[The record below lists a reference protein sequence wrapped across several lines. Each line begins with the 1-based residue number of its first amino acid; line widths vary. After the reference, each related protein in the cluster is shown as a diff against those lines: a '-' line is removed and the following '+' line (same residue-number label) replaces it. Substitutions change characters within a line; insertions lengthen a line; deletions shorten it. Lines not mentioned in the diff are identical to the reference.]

1 MQYYIGID
9 GGGTK
14 TEAVMADEDCNIIRH
29 ITVGPS
35 NPNDIGTEKAADI
48 LVGLLKQACT
58 GIVTERDRVFIC
70 AGIAGAGNQGK
81 ELEKAIKLELPIF
94 DIEIVTDAMLTIYS
108 ALADNDG
115 ACIIC
120 GTGSICYVQYK
131 GQIYRIGGWGYLID
145 SGGNGYSIGRD
156 VIESALRYYDGR
168 EGSKLLYDLINKE
181 IGTQPEKLISDIYS
195 GGKPYIASF
204 AHFAFEAAAMGDR
217 YAVSIVDSCISV
229 IYEYLE
235 RAYEII
241 GEKFNAWLS
250 GGIAVSYSEIAERL
264 SERAEGRWTVSVS
277 RSKPVIGALIRAYSG
292 HFPKK
297 TRPDFFDKLY
307 GFTEYNFIQ

>member
-1 MQYYIGID
+1 MKYYIGID

-14 TEAVMADEDCNIIRH
+14 TEAIVADENCNILRH
-29 ITVGPS
+29 IMVGPS
-35 NPNDIGTEKAADI
+35 NPNDIGTKKAADI
-48 LVGLLKQACT
+48 LVGLINQACA

-70 AGIAGAGNQGK
+70 AGIAGAGNRGK
-81 ELEKAIKLELPIF
+81 ELEKAVKQDLSTF
-94 DIEIVTDAMLTIYS
+94 DIEIVTDAMLIVYS

-168 EGSKLLYDLINKE
+168 EGSKLLYDLVNKE
-181 IGTQPEKLISDIYS
+181 VGTPPEKLISDIYS
-195 GGKPYIASF
+195 EGKPYIASF
-204 AHFAFEAAAMGDR
+204 AHFAFEAAATGDK
-217 YAVSIVDSCISV
+217 YAISIIGSCISA
-229 IYEYLE
+229 ICEYLE

-241 GEKFNAWLS
+241 GGHFNAWLS
-250 GGIAVSYSEIAERL
+250 GGIAASYPEIVERL
-264 SERAEGRWTVSVS
+264 SDCADGRWTVSVS
-277 RSKPVIGALIRAYSG
+277 KSRPVIGALVRAYSG
-292 HFPKK
+292 CFPEKA
-297 TRPDFFDKLY
+297 RPDFDKLY
-307 GFTEYNFIQ
+307 SFME